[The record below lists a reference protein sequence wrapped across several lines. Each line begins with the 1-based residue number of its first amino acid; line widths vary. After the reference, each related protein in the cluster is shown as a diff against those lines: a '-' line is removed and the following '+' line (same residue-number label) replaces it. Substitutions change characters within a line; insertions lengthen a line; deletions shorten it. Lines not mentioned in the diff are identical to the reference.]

1 MRRLLL
7 MLLPLILMCAD
18 GASTAANL
26 SSQPGSQPASQP
38 ASQRPCEAYP
48 DSLEQ
53 AGGGALREAKDVK
66 VREIVLPRQL
76 GLHACASN
84 RSACERATHLVGA

>member
-1 MRRLLL
+1 MLRLLL

-18 GASTAANL
+18 VAPPPTF
-26 SSQPGSQPASQP
+26 PASQP
-38 ASQRPCEAYP
+38 ARQPASPPAFEAYP

-53 AGGGALREAKDVK
+53 AGGGALGEAKDVK

-76 GLHACASN
+76 GLHACASH
-84 RSACERATHLVGA
+84 RSACEQATHLVGA